1 MYDIE
6 YVKNFIKDNNCTLLS
21 EEYKNE
27 RENLT
32 IKCHCGR
39 VFQTSFERFKYGHTK
54 PKRECDIC
62 SGYRYDLKAV
72 KELVKYKYNCEYKDN
87 YYNNSQEIHTFICE
101 CGNEFSTSLNKLKRK
116 HKCNLCTIGRKN
128 SHFLLKDEMLEKI
141 YSFGIEVKDLKDN
154 PKEKSTFICTC
165 GKEFEV
171 SYSKMISRKKI
182 RCNSCTKSESNIET
196 LTSLYLTSKG
206 ILFKQEYTFKDLKT
220 KVNNCLRF
228 DFAVFDKNE
237 NLLFLLELDGMQ
249 HYKLCNYA
257 KTQDAL
263 NKNQNRDKMKNDYC
277 KKNGIKL
284 FRIPYWKFNDINNE
298 IEKILKQVNLVPS
311 LERGR
316 CND

>member
-27 RENLT
+27 RENLV

-39 VFQTSFERFKYGHTK
+39 IFKTSFERFKYGHTK
-54 PKRECDIC
+54 PKRECDVC

-72 KELVKYKYNCEYKDN
+72 KELVKNKYNCKYKDD
-87 YYNNSQEIHTFICE
+87 YYNNSNEIHTFICE
-101 CGNEFSTSLNKLKRK
+101 CGNEFSTSLSKLERK

-128 SHFLLKDEMLEKI
+128 SHFLLKEEMLEKI
-141 YSFGIEVKDLKDN
+141 RSFGLEAKDLKEN

-165 GKEFEV
+165 GREFQI
-171 SYSKMISRKKI
+171 SYSKMLTRKKI
-182 RCNSCTKSESNIET
+182 RCNSCTKSESSIET
-196 LTSLYLTSKG
+196 LTNLYLTSKK
-206 ILFKQEYTFKDLKT
+206 ISFKQEYTFKDLKT

-228 DFAVFDKNE
+228 DFAVFDSNG
-237 NLLFLLELDGMQ
+237 NLSFLLELDGIQ

-257 KTQDAL
+257 KTQDIL
-263 NKNQNRDKMKNDYC
+263 DKNKSHDKMKDDYC
-277 KKNGIKL
+277 KNNNIKL

-311 LERGR
+311 SE
-316 CND
+316 